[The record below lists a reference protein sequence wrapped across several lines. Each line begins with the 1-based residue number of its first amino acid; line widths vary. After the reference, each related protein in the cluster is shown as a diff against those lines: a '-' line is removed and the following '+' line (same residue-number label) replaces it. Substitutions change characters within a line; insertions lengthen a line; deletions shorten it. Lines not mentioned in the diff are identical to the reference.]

1 MAAFKFD
8 WTIADAPKSA
18 GVLAHGRMYH
28 ATQASNVPS
37 ILESGLR
44 TGGAS
49 QGILTR
55 LDSRYRHHWSD
66 DFYGMRP
73 IYLLLEPVIPRMYGW
88 PDSENGGDEEPV
100 ILEVDTSDVRLLP
113 DLPTF
118 EIPYF
123 AFAGPRGVHWYD
135 HKRGMSNVPIP
146 RRYLLP
152 SFRSLTTSVSCR
164 TRSLPPSLHASR
176 STSPRPPQR
185 WLRSRL
191 PRSRCVSNS
200 W

>member
-37 ILESGLR
+37 ILDSGLQ

-135 HKRGMSNVPIP
+135 RKRGMVERPDPSAVPPAFVPFADDVGVVPYEILATVAA
-146 RRYLLP
+146 RIAIDFTKTAATLAQI
-152 SFRSLTTSVSCR
+152 
-164 TRSLPPSLHASR
+164 PPSQIS
-176 STSPRPPQR
+176 
-185 WLRSRL
+185 LR
-191 PRSRCVSNS
+191 V
-200 W
+200 